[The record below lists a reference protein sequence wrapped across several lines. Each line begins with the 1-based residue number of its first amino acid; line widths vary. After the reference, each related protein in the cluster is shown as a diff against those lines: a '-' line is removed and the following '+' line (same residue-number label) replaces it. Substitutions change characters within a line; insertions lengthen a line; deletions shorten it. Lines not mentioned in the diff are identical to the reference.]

1 MFENLREAEKHYEE
15 IAEQL
20 MNPDVVSDTEKFKSL
35 MKEHKNLTPIIDTYR
50 SYRAAED
57 NLAGAKELLDEGG
70 LDPDMKELAEEEIKT
85 AKGDM
90 EKLAEELKILLLPR
104 DENDDR
110 NVIVE
115 IRAGTGGEEAA
126 LFAHSLFRMYSMYAE
141 SKGFKTEI
149 LNSNETELGGVKEIS
164 FMVEGD
170 GAYSRFKFESGV
182 HRVQRVPETETQGRI
197 HTSAV
202 TVAVLPEAEDVEVE
216 INPAD
221 LEIDTYRSGGAGGQH
236 VNKTDSAIRITHKPT
251 GVVVECQDERSQF
264 KNRDKAMKMLK
275 TKLLDMERE
284 KQQSAIASERRSQ
297 VGSGDRSER
306 IRTYN
311 YPQGRLTDHRIG
323 LTLYSL
329 ESILDG
335 RLDEVIDALIT
346 ADRAEKLQNSQNNL

>member
-1 MFENLREAEKHYEE
+1 MLEKLRQIENRYAELESKLADPAYYSDPAVFTKLCREQRELQPVVEAYRAYTACQAQIAQAEALLGDPELHEIAREE
-15 IAEQL
+15 IEQDRARCAELEQQL
-20 MNPDVVSDTEKFKSL
+20 RV
-35 MKEHKNLTPIIDTYR
+35 
-50 SYRAAED
+50 
-57 NLAGAKELLDEGG
+57 
-70 LDPDMKELAEEEIKT
+70 
-85 AKGDM
+85 
-90 EKLAEELKILLLPR
+90 LLLPR
-104 DENDDR
+104 DPNDDR
-110 NVIVE
+110 NVILE
-115 IRAGTGGEEAA
+115 IRTGVGGEESA
-126 LFAHSLFRMYSMYAE
+126 LFAHSLYRMYNMYADAH
-141 SKGFKTEI
+141 GWKTEI
-149 LNSNETELGGVKEIS
+149 ANLNETELGGVKEAILA
-164 FMVEGD
+164 VNGA
-170 GAYSRFKFESGV
+170 GAYNRLKYESGV

-197 HTSAV
+197 HTSTA
-202 TVAVLPEAEDVEVE
+202 TVAVMPQAEEV
-216 INPAD
+216 D
-221 LEIDTYRSGGAGGQH
+221 LVIDPKDLRIDTFRSSGAGGQH
-236 VNKTDSAIRITHKPT
+236 INKTSSAIRVTHIPT
-251 GVVVECQDERSQF
+251 GTVVECQDERSQF